1 MIFDLK
7 PLKIGE
13 LIAPIPVV
21 QGGMGVGISLSGL
34 ASAVAAAGGIGTISA
49 AQIGFRDPEYDKNPL
64 ETNLRVLKEEI
75 IRAKEKAAGGIIAV
89 NIMVATKFYEK

>member
-1 MIFDLK
+1 MKSNLE

-13 LIAPIPVV
+13 YIAPIPVL

-34 ASAVAAAGGIGTISA
+34 AAAVAAAGGIGTISA
-49 AQIGFRDPEYDKNPL
+49 AQIGFRDPDYDRNPL

-75 IRAKEKAAGGIIAV
+75 KKANELRKKCLGVFKRA
-89 NIMVATKFYEK
+89 NC